1 MARGQSPQPHPA
13 ILSARDCKLGAD
25 RLRKRI
31 EALEAFDPRTVADQ
45 NDIPERDALA
55 ASIEDALS
63 RTFGHGT
70 VEYNRYKGAAYLDNG
85 PFNYMYDVDIGEVR
99 QSLTRSKAQNIAL
112 LNQAVSSLEERAL
125 ELDDATAPV
134 PDVPNKLTSTRV
146 FVVHGRDEAAREAV
160 SNVLMK
166 LNLVPVILHEQAN
179 QGRTIIEKIEGNSDV
194 RFAVVLLT
202 PDDVGG
208 IAGQELQ
215 PRARQ
220 NVLLELG
227 YFVGLLG
234 RKNVC
239 ALKKGELEIP
249 SDFGGVAYTTFDDRR
264 AWAFELARELRAAG
278 YEIDTNR
285 LI

>member
-1 MARGQSPQPHPA
+1 M
-13 ILSARDCKLGAD
+13 LTARDCRLGAD

-31 EALEAFDPRTVADQ
+31 EALKAFDPQTVTDQ
-45 NDIPERDALA
+45 HDIPDRDPLA
-55 ASIEDALS
+55 ASIEDALA

-70 VEYNRYKGAAYLDNG
+70 VEYNRYKSAAYLDNG

-99 QSLTRSKAQNIAL
+99 QSLTRSKAQNMAL
-112 LNQAVSSLEERAL
+112 LSQAVSSLEERAV
-125 ELDDATAPV
+125 ELGDVPAPLQ
-134 PDVPNKLTSTRV
+134 DVPNDHSSTRI

-160 SNVLMK
+160 FNVLMK
-166 LNLVPVILHEQAN
+166 LGLVPVILHEQAN
-179 QGRTIIEKIEGNSDV
+179 QGRTIIEKIEVNSDV

-202 PDDVGG
+202 PDDIGG
-208 IAGQELQ
+208 MDGQELK

-239 ALKKGELEIP
+239 ALKKGDLEIP
-249 SDFGGVAYTTFDDRR
+249 SDFGGVAYTAFDDRR

-278 YEIDTNR
+278 YAIDVNR